1 MSSGKRVFIALSIL
15 LSSTSLF
22 LTACNDPP
30 LTSHWGLQNTDQF
43 VSGTVGTRCDR
54 FPLLINREQS
64 ASPHQPSR
72 HRFITHE
79 VTHEN

>member
-1 MSSGKRVFIALSIL
+1 MSSGKRVFTTLSIL

-30 LTSHWGLQNTDQF
+30 LTS
-43 VSGTVGTRCDR
+43 
-54 FPLLINREQS
+54 
-64 ASPHQPSR
+64 PHQPSR

-79 VTHEN
+79 ITHEN